1 MESLYAY
8 IRTYVCPPGPSLL
21 RYGLVVLEIEGGKFG
36 VI

>member
-1 MESLYAY
+1 MESLCAY
-8 IRTYVCPPGPSLL
+8 IRTYVCPGPSLL